1 VTLIFKKFFSIK
13 GGAMKKIYCFGIAVF
28 FFFGLILCPD
38 YLGQPDSFIKEAYKQ
53 ILAEADKNKD
63 GKLQV
68 SECQAIFK
76 DKKKG
81 AADCGFWD
89 ANHDGVITE
98 EEYVSQV
105 KSLRK
110 KK

>member
-1 VTLIFKKFFSIK
+1 
-13 GGAMKKIYCFGIAVF
+13 MKKIYVFSTAVYF
-28 FFFGLILCPD
+28 ILGFIWCPD
-38 YLGQPDSFIKEAYKQ
+38 SFGQPDSFIKEAYKQ
-53 ILAEADKNKD
+53 ILSEADKNKD
-63 GKLQV
+63 GKLQI